1 MQGDGKEGKE
11 LVARSCTGTRT
22 WVKFFFGI
30 GEEHAVSGQPESRLI
45 YPLSYFSIG
54 WLSITALFLAYTAV
68 VTPAMISF
76 HWLDPE
82 CAIVQTLIFDCILDC
97 FFLIDILLTFNTG
110 VVSMGDYI
118 DNRRVVTLM
127 YLKSDFLF
135 DCVTSIPV
143 SFFELAAEAACAKA
157 DGSGAG
163 ADGNLRFIRAIKPL
177 RWLKIARV
185 MKVGKA
191 GPVANLLLDHC
202 GIAPQ
207 SSKTFKVAL
216 MLVMTIHLTACVWWL
231 WKVVGM
237 CPAHV
242 IDSKLGGCAE
252 LDDWLDSVKWGG
264 VYERS
269 ALNTMQ
275 GKIEAY
281 VISVYLV
288 TMTVT
293 TVGYGDINA
302 DNTAE
307 RVGYVLLFVVGA
319 FVWGNL
325 LAVITEI
332 HGASAAREQEVLF
345 KVQSTMDFLIANE
358 CPAALR
364 TEIIQ
369 WTRFSEGHHDDN
381 ESKREMIAL
390 LPPNLQRGLVRHLYS
405 RVVSRVPVFSYLESV
420 DDGTM
425 ADKIQEHF
433 INQVFILFEYKTFTP
448 DEVMINFA
456 DPADRLV
463 IIVSGKVQVEFEHS
477 TIDREP
483 VTLGPGQFFGDMSI
497 LGEKDWAVSTCFN
510 FRPQDTGEHTEI
522 KAQSQKDYVV
532 TIQLTAA
539 NFQNVYAEAETVTKA
554 AIQAFITKWKDKR
567 GQILEEMKVLDVA
580 GLRREFDAHAD
591 LAADD
596 KGECR
601 MTKVGLAR
609 VMRAKGLVHG
619 VSSRVTS
626 ASPSRKRTEQSLDLR
641 HEAEAQRLLAR
652 VDANKDGEIDFH
664 EFCALA
670 KELGDGQSM
679 LLKVTRLWEILSRGI
694 MKKHGNESA
703 TEERD
708 QEWNFLQHKQLLRVP
723 STVVLSSEVARGQ
736 GDLPPLVLPAPANR
750 MSKIAHEERGGGGP
764 QCEVGKLKRTVTEQ
778 QLTIQ
783 QQQTMLNDLCGCVT
797 SIQETADKMRGL
809 VQILTTQQ
817 PYQGMIL
824 SAESGH
830 NMVLLEAP
838 GQSAGLSTHIPSPAL
853 PRLIRPVLPLAGP
866 RDSGVSEPQAN
877 GSAADSPSA
886 VLLQSTPW
894 LNGVVGLQDP
904 GCKMTRFTDL
914 DTSNSG
920 LGFASSLT
928 PSPSYFAVDD
938 IELETI
944 PEFGLET
951 PR

>member
-1 MQGDGKEGKE
+1 MPGDGKAGKE
-11 LVARSCTGTRT
+11 LVAKPTIGKRT
-22 WVKFFFGI
+22 WMKFLFGI
-30 GEEHAVSGQPESRLI
+30 GEEHALSGQPESRLI
-45 YPLSYFSIG
+45 YPLSYFSIA
-54 WLSITALFLAYTAV
+54 WLSITGLFLAYTAV

-110 VVSMGDYI
+110 VVSIGDYI

-127 YLKSDFLF
+127 YLKGDFLF

-242 IDSKLGGCAE
+242 IDSKSGGCAE
-252 LDDWLDSVKWGG
+252 LDDWLDSMKWGG
-264 VYERS
+264 VYERN
-269 ALNTMQ
+269 ALSTMQ
-275 GKIEAY
+275 GKIEVY

-358 CPAALR
+358 CPTALR

-369 WTRFSEGHHDDN
+369 WTRFSEDHHDDN

-425 ADKIQEHF
+425 ADQIQEHF

-448 DEVMINFA
+448 EEVMVNFA

-510 FRPQDTGEHTEI
+510 FRPQDTGENTEI

-567 GQILEEMKVLDVA
+567 GQIMEEMKVLDVA

-591 LAADD
+591 LAGDD
-596 KGECR
+596 KGEPR

-619 VSSRVTS
+619 VSSRLTS
-626 ASPSRKRTEQSLDLR
+626 ASPSRKRTEQPLDLR
-641 HEAEAQRLLAR
+641 HEAKAQRLLAR

-679 LLKVTRLWEILSRGI
+679 LLKVTRLWEILSRGM

-703 TEERD
+703 TGERD
-708 QEWNFLQHKQLLRVP
+708 QEWNFLQHNQLLCVS
-723 STVVLSSEVARGQ
+723 STDVLS
-736 GDLPPLVLPAPANR
+736 
-750 MSKIAHEERGGGGP
+750 SKIAHEERGGGGP
-764 QCEVGKLKRTVTEQ
+764 QCEVGGLKRTVTEQ

-783 QQQTMLNDLCGCVT
+783 QQQTMLNDLCGCVAG
-797 SIQETADKMRGL
+797 IQETADKMCGL
-809 VQILTTQQ
+809 IQILTAQQ
-817 PYQGMIL
+817 AYQGMKL

-830 NMVLLEAP
+830 NMVLLEAS
-838 GQSAGLSTHIPSPAL
+838 GQGAGLRTHTPSPAL

-866 RDSGVSEPQAN
+866 RDPGVSEPKAK
-877 GSAADSPSA
+877 GSTEDSPGV
-886 VLLQSTPW
+886 VLPQSTPW

-904 GCKMTRFTDL
+904 GCKTTRFTDL

-920 LGFASSLT
+920 LGFASSRT

-944 PEFGLET
+944 LELGFET